1 MQTIESITSP
11 VVHTR
16 ILLQYFINP
25 LKRSCVRWL
34 HFEAFSAIQVWP
46 TFLVSDIR
54 ALWRSALTTRVPEI
68 RNVCQT
74 WITKCNHLTSLPFKG
89 LKVMT
94 KFISSPLCRP
104 YQRAFRRLPYCVRC
118 RVRITVKVQKK
129 RNDYCCLLSYHI
141 PVNVVVSFIKYKQR
155 KLVFC

>member
-1 MQTIESITSP
+1 
-11 VVHTR
+11 
-16 ILLQYFINP
+16 
-25 LKRSCVRWL
+25 
-34 HFEAFSAIQVWP
+34 
-46 TFLVSDIR
+46 
-54 ALWRSALTTRVPEI
+54 
-68 RNVCQT
+68 
-74 WITKCNHLTSLPFKG
+74 
-89 LKVMT
+89 MT